1 MIAIISNNESFIK
14 HISSFDKEYFILND
28 DSSLGS
34 KYELLIIEDKIFA
47 TSVNFSKLKTL
58 VLSET
63 PEFSDA
69 MKALEHGARGYGNTY
84 MSLVHLNQAIETIKN
99 EAVWLYPKIMNK
111 LISHG
116 SKLSEKKES
125 THLQYLSQREKDV
138 ALEIQEGK
146 SNKEIAVSL
155 EITERTVKAHL
166 SHIFEKLD
174 VHDRLALAMLLRT

>member
-14 HISSFDKEYFILND
+14 HISSFDKEYTLLSD
-28 DSSLGS
+28 DSNIIQMCDV
-34 KYELLIIEDKIFA
+34 LIIEDADFA
-47 TSVNFSKLKTL
+47 TSENFSRIKTL

-69 MKALEHGARGYGNTY
+69 MESLQKGARGYGNTY
-84 MSLVHLNQAIETIKN
+84 MSLVHFGQAIETIKN
-99 EAVWLYPKIMNK
+99 ETIWLYPKIMNK

-116 SKLSEKKES
+116 SKLAHAKES
-125 THLQYLSQREKDV
+125 MHLESLSQREKDV

-146 SNKEIAVSL
+146 SNKEIAVTL
-155 EITERTVKAHL
+155 KITERTVKAHL

-174 VHDRLALAMLLRT
+174 VHDRLALAMLLRA